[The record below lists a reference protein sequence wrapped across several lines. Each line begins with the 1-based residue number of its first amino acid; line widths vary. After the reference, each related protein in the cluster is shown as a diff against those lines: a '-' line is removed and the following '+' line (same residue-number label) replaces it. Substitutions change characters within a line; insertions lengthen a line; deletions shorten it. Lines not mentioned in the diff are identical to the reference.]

1 LLVEMDGFESNDGVI
16 LIAATNRPDVLDPAL
31 LRPGR
36 FDRRVVVDLPDVR
49 GREGILKVHSRNVPL
64 EEGVNLKRVAQGT
77 PGLSGADLANL
88 VNEAALLGSRND
100 RKAVA
105 MIDFEEAKDK
115 VMLGAERRS
124 VVLTEED
131 KKLSAYHEA
140 GHALVAT
147 LLPEAQPIH
156 KATIIPRGQAMGM
169 VSFLADERRSV
180 TEKRLRAHLATALGG
195 CCAESLI
202 FNERST
208 GAQGDYKQVTALAH
222 SMICDWGMN
231 ENLGPLSLSGD
242 DQEIFLGKEFART
255 RNFSERTAEAIDQEI
270 RDLVLDAEKTAAKL
284 LAENEDKLE
293 GLAQAL
299 LEYEVLDDVEINSI
313 LKGEPLERDGRS
325 GGTADETAVPEG
337 ESITTA
343 KGDGSEEAGEQ
354 AGDGE
359 RDEDVRE

>member
-1 LLVEMDGFESNDGVI
+1 
-16 LIAATNRPDVLDPAL
+16 
-31 LRPGR
+31 
-36 FDRRVVVDLPDVR
+36 
-49 GREGILKVHSRNVPL
+49 
-64 EEGVNLKRVAQGT
+64 
-77 PGLSGADLANL
+77 
-88 VNEAALLGSRND
+88 
-100 RKAVA
+100 
-105 MIDFEEAKDK
+105 
-115 VMLGAERRS
+115 
-124 VVLTEED
+124 EED